1 MTSVAGIGY
10 LDALLP
16 GLIIALLASAVLP
29 WVNRN
34 NTIVRAVA
42 ILIGI
47 ALGWRYMSWRLFET
61 IPSIDH
67 PINFITGTIFTA
79 VEALTMVGATAS
91 QLFLTRTRNRTADAN
106 RNVERLRA
114 MPTLPK
120 VDVLICTYNED
131 ETILERTI
139 IGTRALDY
147 PNFRI
152 WVCDDGRRAWLKE
165 LCDHHGVGYLTRS
178 DNAHAKAGNI
188 NAALKKLAALDDKP
202 DFISILDADFVPR
215 PQFLTRA
222 VSLALDADVGVV
234 QTPQH
239 FFNPDPVQSNLALT
253 RVWPD
258 EQRFFFDIVMA
269 SKDAWNAA
277 FCCGTSS
284 VIRFNALQSIGG
296 FPTDSVTEDY
306 LVSLRLREKGFQT
319 VYLNEVL
326 SLGLAPEGLAEY
338 SGQRSRWALG
348 FVQICRGPS
357 GPLRFHNGLPLVD
370 RIMLCETFLHW
381 SATHLFRVLGVIV
394 PALYLLFGIE
404 AVHANVI
411 DAIWYLAPFLIAQ
424 WAIFTWLTEGR
435 VLPLMSDLYQM
446 LCSTDVLKA
455 VVSGLLKPKGQKFK
469 VTAKGGDRS
478 KQFLQW
484 PLLRIF
490 CTLLLL
496 TMLGIVTTF
505 LVDQHEQPSE
515 SATIALFWSWYNI
528 VVLTLCCYV
537 CSEQQQR
544 RAGQRFDIRVPVE
557 LTTEGATR
565 KYEASDI
572 SVSGMQLLGRAP
584 LPIGSTVNVRFA
596 GIDVDARIRRTTQNG
611 FGLEFELT
619 DETKSLVLQFIF
631 SGKAT
636 TAVHQIKPHLVA
648 KALAARVLR

>member
-1 MTSVAGIGY
+1 MPSVAGMSY
-10 LDALLP
+10 FDALLP
-16 GLIIALLASAVLP
+16 ALVVALLAISILP

-34 NTIVRAVA
+34 NTAVRAGA

-47 ALGWRYMSWRLFET
+47 ALGWRYMSWRIFET
-61 IPSIDH
+61 IPSADK
-67 PINFITGTIFTA
+67 PVDFISGVIFTT

-91 QLFLTRTRNRTADAN
+91 QLFLTRTRNRTAEAD
-106 RNVERLRA
+106 RNVIKLVA
-114 MPTLPK
+114 QSALPK

-139 IGTRALDY
+139 IGTRALTY

-165 LCDHHGVGYLTRS
+165 LCERYGVGYLTRS

-188 NAALKKLAALDDKP
+188 NAALKKLAALNEKP
-202 DFISILDADFVPR
+202 DFVAILDADFVPL
-215 PQFLTRA
+215 PDFLTRA
-222 VSLALDADVGVV
+222 MSLTLDPDVGVV

-239 FFNPDPVQSNLALT
+239 FFNPDPIQSNLALT

-284 VIRFNALQSIGG
+284 VIRFGALQSIGG

-306 LVSLRLREKGFQT
+306 LLSLRLREKGFRT

-357 GPLRFHNGLPLVD
+357 GPLKFGNGLPLVD

-381 SATHLFRVLGVIV
+381 SVTHLFRLLGVVV
-394 PALYLLFGIE
+394 PMLYLLFGIE
-404 AVHANVI
+404 AVHTNVTE
-411 DAIWYLAPFLIAQ
+411 AVWYLAPFLVAQ
-424 WAIFTWLTEGR
+424 TAIFTWLTEGR
-435 VLPLMSDLYQM
+435 VLPLMTDLYQM

-455 VVSGLLKPKGQKFK
+455 VVAGLARPKGQKFK

-478 KQFLQW
+478 RQFVQW
-484 PLLRIF
+484 PLLTIF
-490 CTLLLL
+490 GTLLAL
-496 TMLGIVTTF
+496 TMLGIANAF
-505 LVDQHEQPSE
+505 LIDQSRPLAQS
-515 SATIALFWSWYNI
+515 SAVALFWSWYNI
-528 VVLTLCCYV
+528 IVLTLCCYV

-544 RAGQRFDIRVPVE
+544 RAGQRFDIRVPVRVAAN
-557 LTTEGATR
+557 GALFE
-565 KYEASDI
+565 YQASDI
-572 SVSGMQLLGRAP
+572 SATGMHLLGPAP
-584 LPIGSTVNVRFA
+584 APIGSPVSVRFA
-596 GIDVDARIRRTTQNG
+596 DMALNAHVRRNTTTG
-611 FGLEFELT
+611 FGLQFEVTEQSKVPL
-619 DETKSLVLQFIF
+619 LQFIF
-631 SGKAT
+631 SGRAT
-636 TAVHQIKPHLVA
+636 NAIRQIRPYLVA
-648 KALAARVLR
+648 KALAIRVLR

>member
-1 MTSVAGIGY
+1 MSY
-10 LDALLP
+10 LDAVLP
-16 GLIIALLASAVLP
+16 ALVIGLLATAILP
-29 WVNRN
+29 WINRN
-34 NTIVRAVA
+34 NTVVRSATIVVG
-42 ILIGI
+42 LV
-47 ALGWRYMSWRLFET
+47 LGWRYMSWRISDT
-61 IPSIDH
+61 IPSADN
-67 PINFITGTIFTA
+67 PVDFLSGVLFTA
-79 VEALTMVGATAS
+79 VETLTMIGATAS
-91 QLFLTRTRNRTADAN
+91 QLFLTRTRNRIAEAD
-106 RNVERLRA
+106 RNVQQLLAE
-114 MPTLPK
+114 PVLPL

-131 ETILERTI
+131 ESILERTI
-139 IGTRALDY
+139 VGSLALTY

-152 WVCDDGRRAWLKE
+152 WVCDDGRRGWLKD
-165 LCDHHGVGYLTRS
+165 LCEKHGVGYMTRS

-188 NAALKKLAALDDKP
+188 NAALKKLAALDRKP
-202 DFISILDADFVPR
+202 DFISILDADFVPL

-222 VSLALDADVGVV
+222 LSLTLDDDVAVV

-284 VIRFNALQSIGG
+284 VIRFNALQGIGG

-306 LVSLRLREKGFQT
+306 LVSLRLREKGFRT
-319 VYLNEVL
+319 VYLNEAL

-357 GPLRFHNGLPLVD
+357 GPLRFHNGLPFVD

-381 SATHLFRVLGVIV
+381 SVTHLFRILGIIV

-411 DAIWYLAPFLIAQ
+411 DAIRYLAPFLVAQ
-424 WAIFTWLTEGR
+424 AAISIWLTEGR
-435 VLPLMSDLYQM
+435 VLPLMTDLYQM

-455 VVSGLLKPKGQKFK
+455 VASGLLRPQGQKFK

-490 CTLLLL
+490 GSLLLL
-496 TMLGIVTTF
+496 TMLGIASAF
-505 LVDQHEQPSE
+505 LVDQSRPLAE
-515 SATIALFWSWYNI
+515 SSAMALFWSWYNMI
-528 VVLTLCCYV
+528 VLTLCCYV
-537 CSEQQQR
+537 CHEQQQR
-544 RAGQRFDIRVPVE
+544 RAGQRFEVCVPVRLAAEGRE
-557 LTTEGATR
+557 LACQ
-565 KYEASDI
+565 ASDV
-572 SVSGMQLLGRAP
+572 SVSGMHLLGVRP
-584 LPIGSTVNVRFA
+584 LPVGTPVSVRFA
-596 GIDVDARIRRTTQNG
+596 GMTIRAHIRRETTNG
-611 FGLEFELT
+611 FGLEFEMT
-619 DETKSLVLQFIF
+619 DEIKTPLLQFIF
-631 SGKAT
+631 SGHT
-636 TAVHQIKPHLVA
+636 STAVSTIKPHLVA
-648 KALAARVLR
+648 KALASRVLR